1 MEILV
6 LQKILVFHSLEKIGK
21 SNYLNQ
27 FFGSINTTLIDTCEC
42 RKEMS
47 WK

>member
-6 LQKILVFHSLEKIGK
+6 LQKILVFHSLEKIDK

-27 FFGSINTTLIDTCEC
+27 FFGNINTTLIDACEC
-42 RKEMS
+42 RKEMY

>member
-1 MEILV
+1 MH
-6 LQKILVFHSLEKIGK
+6 QKILVFHSLEKIGK

-27 FFGSINTTLIDTCEC
+27 FFGIINKTLIDTCEC

>member
-1 MEILV
+1 MH
-6 LQKILVFHSLEKIGK
+6 QKILVFHSLEKIDK
-21 SNYLNQ
+21 SNYLNK
-27 FFGSINTTLIDTCEC
+27 FFGIINTTLIDTREC